1 MNQLEQH
8 TRCIQHAPKP
18 TLTQLGLV
26 PNTGADWGD
35 AEWEYCPWSGDNPDP
50 KQLAD
55 VATALLTGRADLGDL
70 LLGPTQVTLWLLAS
84 LLASGLDRAIE
95 AVYTRQADQTCP
107 ALTVPVGRSRH

>member
-55 VATALLTGRADLGDL
+55 VIAGYQHLEFRDAPPDSWVCRPTSRGTGSGNRRSPARHKSLSSCL
-70 LLGPTQVTLWLLAS
+70 AITTRWIWL
-84 LLASGLDRAIE
+84 
-95 AVYTRQADQTCP
+95 
-107 ALTVPVGRSRH
+107 VPS